1 MATASNLPG
10 PGRGLGKLYS
20 RGGRILERSISLIAH
35 KLGFGPYAVSLRMF
49 DLITL
54 RGSYASEF
62 RTPELMGEN
71 FRTAWNRMLM
81 YIQCVS
87 LS

>member
-35 KLGFGPYAVSLRMF
+35 RLGFGPYAVSLRMIGPVSVQLGIEMSIF
-49 DLITL
+49 CK
-54 RGSYASEF
+54 
-62 RTPELMGEN
+62 
-71 FRTAWNRMLM
+71 AWRSMLM

-87 LS
+87 LRDASDSL